1 MVKINKINIIYISL
15 FGMAVYPTI
24 ITVFPKVSLI
34 IIHMNNTTHRSK
46 PRNTKNMSFMG
57 ATKQSNNEN
66 RFNYYIN

>member
-1 MVKINKINIIYISL
+1 MVKINKINTIYISL

-46 PRNTKNMSFMG
+46 TKKHQEYVLHG
-57 ATKQSNNEN
+57 GDETVK
-66 RFNYYIN
+66 